1 MRNFYRGPSTH
12 LNQWEAE
19 AFARKLALVAEPVR
33 RRDEPVS
40 QRGYGPSPSPSKAAA
55 A

>member
-19 AFARKLALVAEPVR
+19 AFARKLAP
-33 RRDEPVS
+33 
-40 QRGYGPSPSPSKAAA
+40 GPSPSPPKAAA